1 MAQGLGT
8 WASFWGS
15 RPFKFGADGSCR
27 PCQRCRRLQLKDADT
42 DEAIIDVRPPQ
53 EQLQVLLVQHAGVAP
68 APPGPGPQAS
78 DGVVLRHLVR
88 TVASAGLVAFRVADK
103 KPSSKKRPLQA
114 MDDVAS
120 TDFTVRLYE
129 IHEVHTESSE
139 GPEPTPTSLSVSF
152 HMASETPVIRLIS
165 QNNTAAAEKLSEK
178 LIKHMYQWSVSKDV
192 QYVFNINETQVSE
205 DGLAMLRD
213 VFHAGAVHASGR
225 HYETVGFS
233 PAEDALAASLVTQG
247 WLVTTRTPAGREA
260 VQLSARS
267 VSERLLLAGSTRV
280 FEPRVG
286 ISPAYHRIQ
295 LKHGIRPSQLE
306 LYMFLQRDG
315 WSQKSWLQV
324 GRSQPKLKDAFFERG
339 SGF

>member
-15 RPFKFGADGSCR
+15 RPFKFGADGSRR

-165 QNNTAAAEKLSEK
+165 QNNTAAAE
-178 LIKHMYQWSVSKDV
+178 
-192 QYVFNINETQVSE
+192 
-205 DGLAMLRD
+205 
-213 VFHAGAVHASGR
+213 
-225 HYETVGFS
+225 
-233 PAEDALAASLVTQG
+233 
-247 WLVTTRTPAGREA
+247 
-260 VQLSARS
+260 
-267 VSERLLLAGSTRV
+267 
-280 FEPRVG
+280 
-286 ISPAYHRIQ
+286 
-295 LKHGIRPSQLE
+295 
-306 LYMFLQRDG
+306 
-315 WSQKSWLQV
+315 
-324 GRSQPKLKDAFFERG
+324 
-339 SGF
+339 